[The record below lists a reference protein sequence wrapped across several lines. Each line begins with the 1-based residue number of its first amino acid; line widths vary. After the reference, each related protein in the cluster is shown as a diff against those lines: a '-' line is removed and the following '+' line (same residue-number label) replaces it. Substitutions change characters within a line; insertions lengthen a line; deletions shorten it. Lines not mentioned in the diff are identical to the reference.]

1 MTHPLLAEE
10 PPRFQ
15 TIPVPEEYV
24 PAVLAFLG
32 DLIAKR
38 TPRTTPPAS
47 TAREAGVESGP
58 LVDGWTD
65 EHLIRF
71 ATMPA
76 RTSKTLVKLM
86 DLLVKRPGKDGA
98 RSTREVAGEIGVEY
112 SVMKALPTHVSR
124 VVSAH
129 FAGLDSPYWGL
140 WGTKDFT
147 PSRADEMYYAVT
159 EERAEQWLRVRPEI
173 TKGQRHA

>member
-1 MTHPLLAEE
+1 MTHPVLGDET
-10 PPRFQ
+10 PRFQ
-15 TIPVPEEYV
+15 TIPVPDEYV

-38 TPRTTPPAS
+38 PPRTAPTAS
-47 TAREAGVESGP
+47 TAREAAVESGP

-86 DLLVKRPGKDGA
+86 DLLVKSPGKDGA
-98 RSTREVAGEIGVEY
+98 RSTREAASEIGVEY
-112 SVMKALPTHVSR
+112 SVMKALPTHVRR
-124 VVSAH
+124 VVAAH
-129 FAGLDSPYWGL
+129 FPGLDAPYWGL

-159 EERAEQWLRVRPEI
+159 AERAEQWLRVRTEI
-173 TKGQRHA
+173 TGGPRHA